1 MQNYT
6 RTTIERAI
14 AQGRRV
20 RIIYQSGDD
29 LSERTIKPKYI
40 DEDKVSAYCYLRHAK
55 RVFKF
60 DGILTAQLIEEN

>member
-1 MQNYT
+1 MQNYI

-40 DEDKVSAYCYLRHAK
+40 GRFNTYKTIQGTSSD
-55 RVFKF
+55 
-60 DGILTAQLIEEN
+60 

>member
-40 DEDKVSAYCYLRHAK
+40 DEDKVLS
-55 RVFKF
+55 
-60 DGILTAQLIEEN
+60 LIHI